1 MLPPAQPQQGQQAP
15 PRQITSSPDTAAAG
29 PSIVRVLEAELES
42 RVSSGQSRVT
52 CHVSRVQ
59 TGHLLT
65 RLASC
70 TLALPT
76 APWPRVGLYVMDLMM
91 DVTDDGG
98 MLHTVIC

>member
-1 MLPPAQPQQGQQAP
+1 MG
-15 PRQITSSPDTAAAG
+15 
-29 PSIVRVLEAELES
+29 
-42 RVSSGQSRVT
+42 T
-52 CHVSRVQ
+52 CHVSRVTCKMFQ